1 MGKLDSIQGHVRLTL
16 EKLLGIKSDSIR
28 VDDNWQDWN
37 FKQLVNTLR
46 KWTERNY
53 CADRNNRNNPQY
65 NRDKLL
71 QTSQY
76 DVKSW
81 IFCES
86 NDHKSVDCTQFKSID
101 ERKKMIRD
109 KRLCFNC
116 TGRQHRASDCRSRR
130 LCLNCNGKH
139 HTSICDRI
147 KTPSLMSNSDQNI
160 IYPTVT
166 IKVNG
171 ISVGLH

>member
-1 MGKLDSIQGHVRLTL
+1 MMLKAEYFVRVM
-16 EKLLGIKSDSIR
+16 I
-28 VDDNWQDWN
+28 
-37 FKQLVNTLR
+37 
-46 KWTERNY
+46 
-53 CADRNNRNNPQY
+53 
-65 NRDKLL
+65 
-71 QTSQY
+71 TSQLI
-76 DVKSW
+76 VLN
-81 IFCES
+81 S
-86 NDHKSVDCTQFKSID
+86 N